1 MVVNYF
7 GNYLATVLVGL
18 IGLFVL
24 ASLLV
29 NLVIHLICLKCKI
42 KIKFKCKRFHQLVGV
57 EIWKL
62 RNSSVTGFRTDVTDK
77 LFEIFI
83 DKLWISSCY
92 VNRQVNSRIL
102 ISMNSVRVEYS
113 GNNNINNG
121 NNLTDSKASKKSNL
135 FFVYW
140 LVQFYLKYVGSLS
153 VESLNVKVI
162 SLFRNFEVVLNLAAL
177 KVEFNE
183 NVQQQQGAAYVP
195 QLVKNTDS
203 SKYNGELNSMVHI
216 FSNFWW
222 G

>member
-24 ASLLV
+24 PSLLV
-29 NLVIHLICLKCKI
+29 NLVIHLICRKYKF
-42 KIKFKCKRFHQLVGV
+42 KIKFKFRRFHQLVGV
-57 EIWKL
+57 EICKL
-62 RNSSVTGFRTDVTDK
+62 RNSATGPGTDVTDK

-92 VNRQVNSRIL
+92 VNRQVSSRIL

-113 GNNNINNG
+113 GNSHNTND
-121 NNLTDSKASKKSNL
+121 TSMDSQASKKSSL

-162 SLFRNFEVVLNLAAL
+162 SLFRQFEVVLNLAAL

-183 NVQQQQGAAYVP
+183 NVQQGAAYVP
-195 QLVKNTDS
+195 KLVRNMDS
-203 SKYNGELNSMVHI
+203 SKYNGEFNPGVKGRKYGYI
-216 FSNFWW
+216 
-222 G
+222 